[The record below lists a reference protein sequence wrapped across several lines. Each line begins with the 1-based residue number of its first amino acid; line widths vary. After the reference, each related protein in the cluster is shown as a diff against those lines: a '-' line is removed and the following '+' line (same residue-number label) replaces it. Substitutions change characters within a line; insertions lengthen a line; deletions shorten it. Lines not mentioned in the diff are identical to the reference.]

1 MDLCYLFRDLL
12 KLMYITENQATFVIC
27 CPTVLNGNVNIY
39 RMCDNPLCTRWRN
52 SCDLFS
58 MFEEAFIKKKAKI
71 DINICLKLQ
80 NQDGKIT
87 AVAIFPPEITD
98 VFGEETLEEAKGNP
112 VTFIQNISSVYAY
125 VIGPL

>member
-1 MDLCYLFRDLL
+1 MLFVVPLFLMGMSTYIACVIIHYAPAGAILATYSVCSRKLL
-12 KLMYITENQATFVIC
+12 L
-27 CPTVLNGNVNIY
+27 
-39 RMCDNPLCTRWRN
+39 
-52 SCDLFS
+52 
-58 MFEEAFIKKKAKI
+58 KKKAKI
-71 DINICLKLQ
+71 DINICLQLQ